1 MGVDMESNREKMVSE
16 HKVSETFGG
25 YIRQITFNNGENF
38 EVSPSDIVVFVGP
51 NNAGKSQTLKDIYQL
66 CEDSNNNSV
75 VVSGIKIEKE
85 DSSLKSYLEKFSN
98 LQIHGPNKY
107 YTGLSYSIYSGTVDS
122 WKSNETYGEFRNFL
136 IGYLTTLNRLTICE
150 PAPNIRRD
158 ETYQSPIHYA
168 AFNEKYQKKLSHDF
182 ERAFEKHII
191 PNQLFGSVIPLTI
204 GDDVK
209 IESDKESASS
219 MIYSYAEKLALYPQ
233 VQNQGDG
240 IKSFVGI
247 MLYLMI
253 DHYRTFLIDEPESFL
268 HPPQAKI
275 MGEIIGQTLSKHQQ
289 VFISTHSEEIVKGL
303 LEVCP
308 ERVKM
313 IRITRTGNANNFSI
327 LGNENFK
334 KIWGDPLL
342 RHSNIMASLFH
353 KTVVLCESDSDC
365 RLYSIIDSY
374 LKQKEGHFSE
384 TMFIH
389 CGGKQR
395 MAKIVFSLKELN
407 IDVKLVPDLDVLN
420 DENIFKKITNSFGIS
435 WEMLERNYRILISNL
450 GNGRS
455 LRREEVRSAI
465 ETILNRS
472 RDEVLS
478 NKESKEIQEVVK
490 TRSIWS
496 DLKMSG
502 VRGFPHGDA
511 AVSFEQMNSILKE
524 HGIYVVPVG
533 ELESFIPT
541 VGGHGPNWVNS
552 VLETY
557 PDLENSIYNEIKE
570 FIQSMTL

>member
-1 MGVDMESNREKMVSE
+1 MESNREKMVSE

-51 NNAGKSQTLKDIYQL
+51 NNVGKSQTLKDIYQL
-66 CEDSNNNSV
+66 CESSNNNSV
-75 VVSGIKIEKE
+75 VVSSIKIEKE
-85 DSSLKSYLEKFSN
+85 DSSLQSYLEKFSN
-98 LQIHGPNKY
+98 VQVNGPNKY
-107 YTGLSYSIYSGTVDS
+107 YTGLSYSIYSGIVDS
-122 WKSNETYGEFRNFL
+122 WKSNETYGELRNFL

-168 AFNEKYQKKLSHDF
+168 AFNEKYKKKLSHDF
-182 ERAFEKHII
+182 ERAFEKHIV
-191 PNQLFGSVIPLTI
+191 PNQLFGSVIPLAI

-219 MIYSYAEKLALYPQ
+219 MIYSYAEKLASYPQ

-275 MGEIIGQTLSKHQQ
+275 MGEIIGQTLSEHQQ

-313 IRITRTGNANNFSI
+313 IRITRTGNVNNFSI

-420 DENIFKKITNSFGIS
+420 DETIFKTITNSFGIS
-435 WEMLERNYRILISNL
+435 WEALEKDYRILISNL

-455 LRREEVRSAI
+455 IKREEARAAI
-465 ETILNRS
+465 EAILNKNRN
-472 RDEVLS
+472 DVLS
-478 NKESKEIQEVVK
+478 NKESKDIQEVVK
-490 TRSIWS
+490 TKSIWS
-496 DLKMSG
+496 DLKKSG

-511 AVSFEQMNSILKE
+511 ALAFEKMNSILKE
-524 HGIYVVPVG
+524 NGIYVVPVG

-570 FIQSMTL
+570 FIQSMAL

>member
-1 MGVDMESNREKMVSE
+1 M
-16 HKVSETFGG
+16 
-25 YIRQITFNNGENF
+25 
-38 EVSPSDIVVFVGP
+38 
-51 NNAGKSQTLKDIYQL
+51 
-66 CEDSNNNSV
+66 
-75 VVSGIKIEKE
+75 
-85 DSSLKSYLEKFSN
+85 
-98 LQIHGPNKY
+98 
-107 YTGLSYSIYSGTVDS
+107 
-122 WKSNETYGEFRNFL
+122 
-136 IGYLTTLNRLTICE
+136 
-150 PAPNIRRD
+150 
-158 ETYQSPIHYA
+158 
-168 AFNEKYQKKLSHDF
+168 SHDF

-191 PNQLFGSVIPLTI
+191 PNQLFGSVIPLAI

-219 MIYSYAEKLALYPQ
+219 MIYSYAEKLASYPQ

-275 MGEIIGQTLSKHQQ
+275 MGEIIGQTLSEHQQ

-313 IRITRTGNANNFSI
+313 IRITRTGNVNNFSI

-365 RLYSIIDSY
+365 RLYSILDSY

-420 DENIFKKITNSFGIS
+420 DETIFKTITNSFWIS
-435 WEMLERNYRILISNL
+435 WEVLEKDYRILISNL

-455 LRREEVRSAI
+455 IKREEARAAI
-465 ETILNRS
+465 EAILNKS
-472 RDEVLS
+472 RNDVLS
-478 NKESKEIQEVVK
+478 NKESKDIQEVVK
-490 TRSIWS
+490 TKSIWS
-496 DLKMSG
+496 DLKKSG
-502 VRGFPHGDA
+502 IRGFPHGDA
-511 AVSFEQMNSILKE
+511 ALAFEKMNSILKE
-524 HGIYVVPVG
+524 NGIYVVPVG

-570 FIQSMTL
+570 FIQSMAL